1 MNPQPYQPIKI
12 EKPSDI
18 IVKEIRKLIE
28 NGELNVGDKLPR
40 EDELVR
46 RFQVSKVTLREAL
59 QTLVVYGQIEKR
71 RGAKGGSVVI
81 NTNPSSGIELM
92 FENLKLNHYSLQ
104 ELHEARKIIEPILVE
119 IVAQR
124 ITDKE
129 IQELKKTVEEHEN
142 QIDRD
147 TSTGAG
153 WQFYTLLGK
162 FSKNKILEKIEDLLL
177 RILIDVENSFNLD
190 VLQTQSKEHQ
200 KYNLAAAEG
209 QKKIVELIA
218 TKQPEKA
225 KQQML
230 EFRDQMHKLLLKH
243 EKLVKEKR

>member
-1 MNPQPYQPIKI
+1 MNPQAYKPIKA

-81 NTNPSSGIELM
+81 NDNHSSGIELV
-92 FENLKLNHYSLQ
+92 FENLKSSRCTLQ
-104 ELHEARKIIEPILVE
+104 ELHETRRIIEPRLVE

-124 ITDKE
+124 ITQKE
-129 IQELKKTVEEHEN
+129 IQELKKTIREHET
-142 QIDRD
+142 QINSDK
-147 TSTGAG
+147 STGAG
-153 WQFYTLLGK
+153 WQFYALLGK
-162 FSKNKILEKIEDLLL
+162 FSKNKILAKIEDLLL

-190 VLQTQSKEHQ
+190 VLQNQGEAHR
-200 KYNLAAAEG
+200 KYNLAAVEG
-209 QKKIVELIA
+209 QRKIAELIA
-218 TKQPEKA
+218 AKEPEKA

-230 EFRDQMHKLLLKH
+230 IFRDQMHQLLLKH
-243 EKLVKEKR
+243 EKLAK

>member
-1 MNPQPYQPIKI
+1 MNPQAYKPIKA

-81 NTNPSSGIELM
+81 NDNPSSGIELV
-92 FENLKLNHYSLQ
+92 FENLKSDRFTLQ
-104 ELHEARKIIEPILVE
+104 ELHETRKIIEPILVE

-124 ITDKE
+124 ITEKE
-129 IQELKKTVEEHEN
+129 IQELKKTIREHET
-142 QIDRD
+142 QINSDK
-147 TSTGAG
+147 STGAG
-153 WQFYTLLGK
+153 WQFYALLGK
-162 FSKNKILEKIEDLLL
+162 FSKNIILAKIEDLLL

-190 VLQTQSKEHQ
+190 VLQTQSEEHR

-209 QKKIVELIA
+209 QRKIADLIA
-218 TKQPEKA
+218 AKQPEKA

-230 EFRDQMHKLLLKH
+230 IFRDQMHQLLLKH
-243 EKLVKEKR
+243 EKLAK

>member
-1 MNPQPYQPIKI
+1 MNTQTYKPIKT

-18 IVKEIRKLIE
+18 IVREIRNLIE
-28 NGELNVGDKLPR
+28 HGELSVGDKLPP
-40 EDELVR
+40 EDELVK

-81 NTNPSSGIELM
+81 NTNPSSGIELV
-92 FENLKLNHYSLQ
+92 FENLKLNQYSLQ

-119 IVAQR
+119 IVAKK
-124 ITDKE
+124 ITEKE
-129 IQELKKTVEEHEN
+129 IQELKETIQEHEN
-142 QIDRD
+142 QINSDK
-147 TSTGAG
+147 STGAG
-153 WQFYTLLGK
+153 WQFYALLGK

-177 RILIDVENSFNLD
+177 RLLIDVENSFNLD
-190 VLQTQSKEHQ
+190 VLQTQSKEHR

-209 QKKIVELIA
+209 QSKIAELIA
-218 TKQPEKA
+218 TKQPDKA

-230 EFRDQMHKLLLKH
+230 VFRDQMHQLLLKH
-243 EKLVKEKR
+243 EKLAKKN

>member
-1 MNPQPYQPIKI
+1 MDAQVYKPIKA
-12 EKPSDI
+12 EKPSDM

-28 NGELNVGDKLPR
+28 NGELNVGDKLPP

-81 NTNPSSGIELM
+81 NANPSSGIELV
-92 FENLKLNHYSLQ
+92 FENLKSNGFTLQ
-104 ELHEARKIIEPILVE
+104 ELHETRKIIDSSLVE

-124 ITDKE
+124 ITKKE
-129 IQELKKTVEEHEN
+129 IQELKENIQEHEN
-142 QIDRD
+142 QMNSDKG
-147 TSTGAG
+147 TGAG
-153 WQFYTLLGK
+153 WQFYSLLGK
-162 FSKNKILEKIEDLLL
+162 FSKNKILAKIEDLLL

-190 VLQTQSKEHQ
+190 VLQSQGEEHR
-200 KYNLAAAEG
+200 KYNLAAVEG
-209 QKKIVELIA
+209 QRKIAELIA
-218 TKQPEKA
+218 AKQPEKA

-230 EFRDQMHKLLLKH
+230 TFRDQMHHLLLKH
-243 EKLVKEKR
+243 EKLAK

>member
-1 MNPQPYQPIKI
+1 MNMQIYNPIKA

-28 NGELNVGDKLPR
+28 NKELNVGDKLPP

-81 NTNPSSGIELM
+81 NENPSSGIELV
-92 FENLKLNHYSLQ
+92 FENLKSSRCTLQ
-104 ELHEARKIIEPILVE
+104 ELHETRKIIEPVLVE

-124 ITDKE
+124 ITKKE
-129 IQELKKTVEEHEN
+129 IQKLKETIQEHEN
-142 QIDRD
+142 QMNSDK
-147 TSTGAG
+147 STGAG
-153 WQFYTLLGK
+153 WQFYALLGK
-162 FSKNKILEKIEDLLL
+162 FSKNKILAKIEDLLL
-177 RILIDVENSFNLD
+177 RILIDVENSFGLD
-190 VLQTQSKEHQ
+190 VLQTQSEAHR
-200 KYNLAAAEG
+200 KYNLTAAQG
-209 QKKIVELIA
+209 QRKIAELIA

-225 KQQML
+225 KRQML
-230 EFRDQMHKLLLKH
+230 IFRDQMHQLLLKH
-243 EKLVKEKR
+243 EKLAK

>member
-1 MNPQPYQPIKI
+1 MNTQAYKPIKA

-28 NGELNVGDKLPR
+28 NKELNVGDKLPP

-81 NTNPSSGIELM
+81 NENPSSGIELV
-92 FENLKLNHYSLQ
+92 FENLKSSRCTLQ
-104 ELHEARKIIEPILVE
+104 ELHETRKIIEPVLVE

-124 ITDKE
+124 ITEKE
-129 IQELKKTVEEHEN
+129 IRELKATIQEHEN
-142 QIDRD
+142 QINSDK
-147 TSTGAG
+147 STGAG
-153 WQFYTLLGK
+153 WQFYALLGK
-162 FSKNKILEKIEDLLL
+162 FSNNKILAKIEDLLL
-177 RILIDVENSFNLD
+177 RILIDVENSFGLD
-190 VLQTQSKEHQ
+190 VLQTQSEEHR
-200 KYNLAAAEG
+200 KYNLTAAQG
-209 QKKIVELIA
+209 QRKIAELIA

-230 EFRDQMHKLLLKH
+230 IFRDQMHQLLLKH
-243 EKLVKEKR
+243 EKLAK